1 MAIPLWVLGGVGA
14 VALAGAVLVDGDPRA
29 FLTGGGHPAAPGCA
43 IPVEMHLAEVDPR
56 FELEPDEV
64 RRALEAA
71 VAMWEAHTDTR
82 LFTARDGAGMAVRLV
97 FDERQAG
104 AMARERSRAQLDQAQ
119 EDIDRARERLDRHR
133 SALQADVELYERRV
147 REFEGRRRAHE
158 ERVADWNAGRGER
171 SAAARER
178 LEQEGRALREA
189 HEQLEERRRGLEDRR
204 ADLNSAGRE
213 LEREIAAFNERVDH
227 FNRTAAAGSG
237 FDMAIYQQQGN
248 RRSITVYK
256 ASDFDELRLTL
267 AHELGHA
274 LGIGHVDDPAA
285 VMHAE
290 LGPTNAGRED
300 LAAADRAAL
309 VESCGVELV
318 AQ

>member
-1 MAIPLWVLGGVGA
+1 MAIPLWVLGG
-14 VALAGAVLVDGDPRA
+14 AGAVVLGGAVLLDGDPRD
-29 FLTGGGHPAAPGCA
+29 FLAGGGHPAAPGCA
-43 IPVEMHLAEVDPR
+43 IPVEMHLGEIDPR

-64 RRALEAA
+64 RRALDAA
-71 VAMWEAHTDTR
+71 VAMWETHTEER
-82 LFTARDGAGMAVRLV
+82 LFTARDGEGMAVRLV

-119 EDIDRARERLDRHR
+119 ADIDDARERLDRHR
-133 SALQADVELYERRV
+133 SALNADVELYERGV
-147 REFEGRRRAHE
+147 RGFDERRRAHE
-158 ERVADWNAGRGER
+158 GRVADWNAGRGER
-171 SAAARER
+171 SAQARER
-178 LEQEGRALREA
+178 LEREARELREE
-189 HEQLEERRRGLEDRR
+189 HERLEERRRGLEDRR
-204 ADLNSAGRE
+204 SDLNAAGRD
-213 LEREIAAFNERVDH
+213 LEREIAAFNEQVDQ

-256 ASDFDELRLTL
+256 ASDIDELRLTL

-290 LGPTNAGRED
+290 LGPANAGRED

-318 AQ
+318 KP